1 MTASVAGALVLAVL
15 LSVAHPPRLAAQKPT
30 EVWVDVTAGG
40 TKKLNIAIPE
50 FTVVAGTD
58 TGGLAKQLASVTGD
72 DLTFSQ
78 MFSVVAASGAIPAN
92 NPAALKQSWTEFAA
106 AGAHAGLHGLVSF
119 RGDQT
124 ETEMRL
130 YDLTTPEHR
139 QIATRKFQLPASQW
153 RRLSHKIADDVVLQ
167 FTGEPGVADTKIAFV
182 SGRTGQKEIVM
193 ADYDGAGTTPV
204 TRNGSIN
211 LMPMWSPDARSL
223 AYTSFVQGY
232 PDLYRAFPFE
242 RRPAQ
247 TLAAYNGIN
256 SSPAWSPDGKN
267 VALTLSKD
275 GNPEIYVLAVA
286 TGTLRRLTRHA
297 GIDTEPTW
305 SPSGREIAFISDR
318 SGPPHVYVMD
328 AEGAG
333 VRPLTSGGRPHAAAL
348 VAEGRRHRLHDA
360 PGHARHLGGQRGR
373 LECPPAHVRSGRQPG
388 THVGAERPSL
398 DVPDEPARRAG
409 RSSRCSA
416 TDRRR
421 LRSRADRRKHQSF
434 VVASTAVIGLAVAVK
449 PTLRVRKGGVMVTRG
464 SHLLVATLVIGTALF
479 AGCAKRP
486 ATTAAAAPAPT
497 GAATA
502 TGSTGGSGGATAGAR
517 AAAAGRLLPRRR
529 PPRRPR
535 RRRGRRRRNS
545 RPSPS

>member
-1 MTASVAGALVLAVL
+1 MTAALAGALILAVL
-15 LSVAHPPRLAAQKPT
+15 LGLAYPPRLAAQKPA
-30 EVWVDVTAGG
+30 EVYVDITAGG
-40 TKKLNIAIPE
+40 TKKLNIAIPD

-78 MFSVVAASGAIPAN
+78 MFSVVAGTGSIPAN

-119 RGDQT
+119 RGDHI

-130 YDLTTPEHR
+130 YDLTTPEQR
-139 QIATRKFQLPASQW
+139 QIASRKFQLPAAQW

-167 FTGEPGVADTKIAFV
+167 FTGEPGVADTKIAYV

-193 ADYDGAGTTPV
+193 ADYDGRGTAPV

-256 SSPAWSPDGKN
+256 SSPAWSPDGKR

-275 GNPEIYVLAVA
+275 GNPELYVLTVA

-305 SPSGREIAFISDR
+305 SPTGREIAFVSDR
-318 SGPPHVYVMD
+318 DGTPHVYVMD
-328 AEGAG
+328 AEGAS
-333 VRPLTSGGRPHAAAL
+333 VRPLTTGGRHTQPRWSPKGDMIVYTMRQGTHDIWGVNAD
-348 VAEGRRHRLHDA
+348 GSNPRRLTSGPGDNQGPTWA
-360 PGHARHLGGQRGR
+360 PNGRHLMFQTNR
-373 LECPPAHVRSGRQPG
+373 LGSWQIFSMLADG
-388 THVGAERPSL
+388 
-398 DVPDEPARRAG
+398 
-409 RSSRCSA
+409 SA
-416 TDRRR
+416 QT
-421 LRSRADRRKHQSF
+421 
-434 VVASTAVIGLAVAVK
+434 
-449 PTLRVRKGGVMVTRG
+449 PVTRG
-464 SHLLVATLVIGTALF
+464 STE
-479 AGCAKRP
+479 
-486 ATTAAAAPAPT
+486 
-497 GAATA
+497 
-502 TGSTGGSGGATAGAR
+502 ST
-517 AAAAGRLLPRRR
+517 
-529 PPRRPR
+529 
-535 RRRGRRRRNS
+535 
-545 RPSPS
+545 SPSWSPRLP